1 MEKTGSKFE
10 VGSTV
15 GCGVIFSSKEVFF
28 LVDGSFDKVI
38 CKDVDTKELYP
49 TISMGSPNEE
59 VKVNFGQ
66 QPFKFDVESMIIV
79 SPFPFKY

>member
-1 MEKTGSKFE
+1 MERTGPKFE

-15 GCGVIFSSKEVFF
+15 GCGVIFPAKEVFF

-38 CKDVDTKELYP
+38 CKHVDTKELYP
-49 TISMGSPNEE
+49 TISLGSPNEE

-66 QPFKFDVESMIIV
+66 QHFKFDVESMIIV
-79 SPFPFKY
+79 SFLLSY